1 MDLLGSAV
9 SAAKKLVVKPY
20 PCLDV
25 LSAVENNT
33 GHRFIV
39 EFIADK
45 KIIFESGVSQF
56 EIKESISSL
65 FRIDLRIELS
75 KNEFVKF
82 LSDMQLHGHVID
94 SENISAY
101 FYFKEI
107 HAHLLN
113 GYSLKVREFNGYI
126 QNFQISSVEH
136 DGVETIILQIAAA
149 PLPAFMQQTNAYRA
163 YVNKTVEEIIED
175 VFADF
180 CKESL
185 LTEKF
190 KPDFCITY
198 PVKSNR
204 INCVQNGESHWDF
217 VLRLIEEEDWE
228 YVVTFNDKKCEIMIF
243 DEILAPEMLIP
254 TGIKKETT
262 LDLIDDQ
269 SVMWETLAE
278 QSFEKKNFLYGLR
291 FINTG
296 IPAPIQVLDSDA
308 RRHGVPLKSKEAVSK
323 LPPKHKTPLQLKW
336 TYGQEGAKKYSLTD
350 SSIKFLDRRAE
361 KLELKNTFPTFQ
373 ASGMTNC
380 LDIYLGSRVNANY
393 DRDKFKKIYGELKK
407 LKNYR
412 VHNLRF
418 VFNCQSQFGKNNC
431 QYYTEMNM
439 HPAEIVYGIKQDY
452 ERNYIDGTMHGIVKA
467 DDEKIQ
473 LDGENNYI
481 KVMLPWQYKGLPVKS
496 DYILARFMSPWASQ
510 NYGMFVT
517 PRHGDEVVVSFEDG
531 DPDLPVV
538 LGCLYNQKCKYP
550 VSAKEN
556 KHVLAIYDQPSENKK
571 NNFLVMDH
579 KKSSV
584 DIAAAEHMRIRSFGD
599 HLAQSRKTMTMKTS
613 ENMLSHSKEQMEFI
627 TEKNM
632 FSSSKEEME
641 FITEK
646 NMLATSKEQMEL
658 ITEKNMFA
666 SSKMQMEFISEK
678 SIHMDAKEQI
688 EHKTD
693 KTMKLDSK
701 QDMSFKTEKNI
712 MAQAV
717 EKIVLE
723 AQKKI
728 EIHVGNSIIEIDS
741 AGKINI
747 KCTELS
753 VESAGLKMELA

>member
-1 MDLLGSAV
+1 MDLLANVV
-9 SAAKKLVVKPY
+9 SAAKKLVIKPY

-228 YVVTFNDKKCEIMIF
+228 YVVTFKDKKCEIMIF

-431 QYYTEMNM
+431 QYFTEMNM
-439 HPAEIVYGIKQDY
+439 HPAEITYGIKQDY

-467 DDEKIQ
+467 DDEKID
-473 LDGENNYI
+473 LDGEKNYI

-584 DIAAAEHMRIRSFGD
+584 DISAAKHMKIRSFGD
-599 HLAQSRKTMTMKTS
+599 HLTQSMSTMSMKTS
-613 ENMLSHSKEQMEFI
+613 KNMLSTSKEQMEFK
-627 TEKNM
+627 TQKNM
-632 FSSSKEEME
+632 LHEAKEEME
-641 FITEK
+641 IRTEK
-646 NMLATSKEQMEL
+646 NFHLQ
-658 ITEKNMFA
+658 
-666 SSKMQMEFISEK
+666 
-678 SIHMDAKEQI
+678 AKEQI
-688 EHKTD
+688 EIFSDKYYLLATKEQAEIKTD
-693 KTMKLDSK
+693 QYFSVNSFEYSELKADTHISITSKEFMELLTDKNLDLSAK
-701 QDMSFKTEKNI
+701 DDI
-712 MAQAV
+712 MIKS
-717 EKIVLE
+717 E
-723 AQKKI
+723 KKI
-728 EIHVGNSIIEIDS
+728 IIQAGESQIILDPSGNIIFKGKEIIIQGAS
-741 AGKINI
+741 RAHKIN
-747 KCTELS
+747 
-753 VESAGLKMELA
+753 